1 MNSAF
6 ANAFAHFSKRP
17 YDVKNKTL
25 RGRAPRPALLAAAL
39 AVVWLS
45 GCAVK
50 PVPFTDAQRADTA
63 RTDRV
68 AMFAEQQ
75 PVSGPITLDE
85 AMARAI
91 RYNLDHRLKMME
103 EALAQR
109 QLDLSNFDLLP
120 KLTAAAGYTNR
131 NHELASSSE
140 GLYTQD
146 QSLIPS
152 YSTDKNSRTA
162 DLNLSWNI
170 LDFGVS
176 YYEAKEQADRVLVLE
191 QRRRKVVQLMMQ
203 QVREAY
209 WQAVGA
215 QRLEGRIAP
224 LLDQARAALDDSRK
238 TQAQGLRSPIETLNY
253 QHALLDLMRQLQ
265 AVRDQLAEAR
275 PRLASLMNLDPGKD
289 FTLSAGNDFTVPAFD
304 MAMPKMEDIALQRR
318 PELVEASYNE
328 RISVN
333 ETHKAM
339 AKLLPGIEFSLGA
352 HYDSNSFLVYNA
364 WRSAGISVSW
374 NLLNLLNAKNIRGTA
389 QAQLDVAKMQ
399 RMALSMAVLTQV
411 HVARTELAAK
421 TGQFALFKDINGV
434 DQQLLEHTRNAT
446 EASAQG
452 KLEEIRIATQ
462 AMMSELRLYQ
472 SYGELESAYGQMLA
486 TLGLDPVS
494 DKLNGQDLASIEQA
508 IAAAQQRWD
517 VMAQGGDVAAALPVK
532 PGPTI
537 TAAAALDAG
546 AVQK

>member
-1 MNSAF
+1 MSF
-6 ANAFAHFSKRP
+6 
-17 YDVKNKTL
+17 
-25 RGRAPRPALLAAAL
+25 RGRMPRPALLAVAL
-39 AVVWLS
+39 AVVSLS
-45 GCAVK
+45 GCAIK
-50 PVPFTDAQRADTA
+50 PVPFSDAERAQTA
-63 RTDRV
+63 QADRTT
-68 AMFAEQQ
+68 MFADQQ
-75 PVSGPITLDE
+75 PVTGPITLDE

-103 EALAQR
+103 EALGQR
-109 QLDLSNFDLLP
+109 QLDLSNFNLLP

-140 GLYTQD
+140 GLYTRE
-146 QSLIPS
+146 QSLVPS
-152 YSTDKNSRTA
+152 FSTDKNSRTA

-176 YYEAKEQADRVLVLE
+176 YFEATQQADRLLVLE

-215 QRLEGRIAP
+215 QRLRDRIAP
-224 LLDQARAALDDSRK
+224 LLDEAQSALDDSRT
-238 TQAQGLRSPIETLNY
+238 TQQQGLRSPVDALNY
-253 QHALLDLMRQLQ
+253 QRSLLDLMRQLE
-265 AVRDQLAEAR
+265 AVRDQLEVAK

-289 FTLSAGNDFTVPAFD
+289 FTLATTGAFRVPAFD
-304 MAMPKMEDIALQRR
+304 MAMPAMEDMALQHR

-339 AKLLPGIEFSLGA
+339 AKLLPGIEFNVGA

-374 NLLNLLNAKNIRGTA
+374 NLLNLLNAGNIRGTA

-411 HVARTELAAK
+411 HVARSELGAK
-421 TGQFALFKDINGV
+421 TRQFNLFKRLNDV
-434 DQQLLEHTRNAT
+434 DQQILEQTHNAT
-446 EASAQG
+446 QTQAKG
-452 KLEEIRIATQ
+452 KLEEIRVATS

-472 SYGELESAYGQMLA
+472 SYGELESAYGQMLS
-486 TLGLDPVS
+486 TLGLDPLPA
-494 DKLNGQDLASIEQA
+494 KLDGNDIASLTQSISEEQKRWDA
-508 IAAAQQRWD
+508 VAAQ
-517 VMAQGGDVAAALPVK
+517 GIPVAASAR

-537 TAAAALDAG
+537 AAAATLPTG